1 MTIMAESGVDVGT
14 ETHLVSILLNVLSSS
29 QTMRHDKLEGSSPL
43 ETHSSWVLE
52 FEGKARAN
60 PIGGPFRCFLLG

>member
-29 QTMRHDKLEGSSPL
+29 QTMRHDKLEGLPL
-43 ETHSSWVLE
+43 ETLSIWVLE

-60 PIGGPFRCFLLG
+60 QIGGPFRCFLLG